1 MKSLVQALLLAAACS
16 FFSSEAAMRYVDP
29 SNPAAQDAGAGD
41 AAHPYRTLT
50 HAMKQLKP
58 GDVLTI
64 AGGTY
69 RESLIFP
76 EINWWAVATT
86 VIQPVPGANV
96 LIKGSDVVTGW
107 TAQGGGLFVRHNW
120 TVNSQQ
126 VFVDG
131 IALKQIGGTV
141 FGGYPG
147 TPGHYLAGELAT
159 QGGIWPG
166 RVSGGVAQMTTN
178 SFYYDAVADSLYIK
192 VPYTSLT
199 GHTVEVSVRPFLV
212 FGRGVER
219 VTLKKLNFM
228 HANTTAQNQNG
239 AITLIDSNRNV
250 IDGLDVRYVDGAGM
264 DISGD
269 ENTIKNNAA
278 KYCGQLGMKVR
289 GRANTL
295 TYNTT
300 NYNNTRGFNT
310 FWEAGG
316 AKFVGNGGLRDSIVA
331 RHYAV
336 GNNGDGIWFDWMND
350 NNRIYDSTAAYNMGF
365 GIHYEA
371 SQRGYIYDNY
381 AYGNKLRGIYLPH
394 SSDSIVAFNMVAK
407 NGFEGIAIID
417 EGRSPTNPL
426 LRPRDNLVHGN
437 IIAWNGKA
445 ALVLPK
451 VSANNTAN
459 YNLDLGVSPP
469 TFSLGWT
476 PLFTGLDAWTAASGQ
491 DAHSW
496 FQVFDVPPAL
506 RDGFAKK
513 SQTLDWSA
521 VRSVA
526 SPHAVP
532 SLSGILPQSVAHRTV
547 PGPEWW

>member
-1 MKSLVQALLLAAACS
+1 MKSLVQALLLVAACS
-16 FFSSEAAMRYVDP
+16 SFSSEAAMRYVDP
-29 SNPAAQDAGAGD
+29 AHPAAQDAGAGD

-50 HAMKQLKP
+50 HAMKQMKP

-76 EINWWAVATT
+76 ELSWWAAAPS
-86 VIQPVPGANV
+86 VIQPVPGASV

-107 TAQGGGLFVRHNW
+107 IAQGGGLFVRQGW
-120 TVNSQQ
+120 AVNTQQ

-141 FGGYPG
+141 FSGYP
-147 TPGHYLAGELAT
+147 TKPGHPLAGVL
-159 QGGIWPG
+159 GGPSIWPG
-166 RVSGGVAQMTTN
+166 RVPGGVAQMTTN
-178 SFYYDAVADSLYIK
+178 SFYYDDAADSLYIK
-192 VPYTSLT
+192 VPYASLT
-199 GHTVEVSVRPFLV
+199 GHTVEASVRPFLV
-212 FGRGVER
+212 FGRGVEK
-219 VTLKKLNFM
+219 VTLKKLRFM
-228 HANTTAQNQNG
+228 HANTTALHQNG
-239 AITLIDSNRNV
+239 AITLIDSDRNV
-250 IDGLDVRYVDGAGM
+250 LDGLDISYVDGAGM

-269 ENTIKNNAA
+269 ENVIKNNAA
-278 KYCGQLGMKVR
+278 KYNGQLGMKVR

-300 NYNNTRGFNT
+300 NYNNTRGFSPW
-310 FWEAGG
+310 WEAGG
-316 AKFVGNGGLRDSIVA
+316 AKFVGNGGLRDSTVA
-331 RHYAV
+331 GHRAV

-350 NNRIYDSTAAYNMGF
+350 NNRIFDSTAAYNAGF

-407 NGFEGIAIID
+407 NGYEGIAIID

-445 ALVLPK
+445 ALVLPT
-451 VSANNTAN
+451 VFANNTAN
-459 YNLDLGVSPP
+459 YNLDLGVSSP
-469 TFSLGWT
+469 TFSLGWS
-476 PLFTGLDAWTAASGQ
+476 PLFTGLAAWTAASGQ
-491 DAHSW
+491 DARSW

-506 RDGFAKK
+506 SSGFANK
-513 SQTLDWSA
+513 SQTLDWSS
-521 VRSVA
+521 VRAIA
-526 SPHAVP
+526 SSHAVP
-532 SLSGILPQSVAHRTV
+532 SLSGILPQAVAHRTV
-547 PGPEWW
+547 PGPEWQ

>member
-1 MKSLVQALLLAAACS
+1 MRSLVLALMLVAACS
-16 FFSSEAAMRYVDP
+16 SLSSEAAMRHVDP
-29 SNPAAQDAGAGD
+29 ANPAAQDAGAGD

-50 HAMKQLKP
+50 HAMKQMKP
-58 GDVLTI
+58 GDTLTI

-76 EINWWAVATT
+76 EISWAGAAT
-86 VIQPVPGANV
+86 VIQPATGASV

-107 TAQGGGLFVRHNW
+107 ISQGAGLFVRHDW
-120 TVNSQQ
+120 AVKSQQ

-147 TPGHYLAGELAT
+147 APGHPLAGVLAT

-166 RVSGGVAQMTTN
+166 RVPGGVPQMTTN
-178 SFYYDAVADSLYIK
+178 SYYHDAAARSLYIK
-192 VPYTSLT
+192 VPHASLA
-199 GHTVEVSVRPFLV
+199 GHTVEASVRPFLV
-212 FGRGVER
+212 FGRGLEK
-219 VTLKKLNFM
+219 VTLKKLRFK
-228 HANTTAQNQNG
+228 HANTTALHQNG
-239 AITLIDSNRNV
+239 AITLIESNRNV
-250 IDGLDVRYVDGAGM
+250 LDGLDISYVDGAGLEV
-264 DISGD
+264 SGD
-269 ENTIKNNAA
+269 ENIIRNTLA

-295 TYNTT
+295 TYNDTS
-300 NYNNTRGFNT
+300 YNNTRGFST
-310 FWEAGG
+310 WWEAGG
-316 AKFVGNGGLRDSIVA
+316 AKFVGNGGLRDSTVA
-331 RHYAV
+331 RHRAV

-350 NNRIYDSTAAYNMGF
+350 NNRVYESTAAYNAGF

-381 AYGNKLRGIYLPH
+381 TYGNKLRGIYLPH

-407 NGFEGIAIID
+407 NGYEGIAIID
-417 EGRSPTNPL
+417 EGRSPANPL
-426 LRPRDNLVHGN
+426 LRPRGNLVHGN

-445 ALVLPK
+445 ALVLP
-451 VSANNTAN
+451 AELADNTAN
-459 YNLDLGVSPP
+459 YNLDLGVNPP
-469 TFSLGWT
+469 TFSLGWL

-491 DAHSW
+491 DANSW
-496 FQVFDVPPAL
+496 FQVFDVPAAL

-513 SQTLDWSA
+513 TTTLDWSP

-532 SLSGILPQSVAHRTV
+532 SLNGILPQAVAHKTV
-547 PGPEWW
+547 PGPEWQ

>member
-1 MKSLVQALLLAAACS
+1 MKSLVQALMLVAACS
-16 FFSSEAAMRYVDP
+16 SFSSEAAMRHVDP
-29 SNPAAQDAGAGD
+29 SNPAALDAGAGD

-50 HAMKQLKP
+50 HAMKQMKP
-58 GDVLTI
+58 GDTLTI

-76 EINWWAVATT
+76 EISWAAAAT
-86 VIQPVPGANV
+86 VIQPVTGASV
-96 LIKGSDVVTGW
+96 LLKGSDVVTGW
-107 TAQGGGLFVRHNW
+107 ISQGGGRFVRHDW
-120 TVNSQQ
+120 AVNSQQ

-141 FGGYPG
+141 FGGYPND
-147 TPGHYLAGELAT
+147 PGHPLASVLAS

-166 RVSGGVAQMTTN
+166 RVPGGLPQMTTN
-178 SFYYDAVADSLYIK
+178 SYYYDAAARSLYIK

-199 GHTVEVSVRPFLV
+199 GHTVEASVRPFLV
-212 FGRGVER
+212 FGRGVEK
-219 VTLKKLNFM
+219 VTLKKLRFM
-228 HANTTAQNQNG
+228 HANTTAQHQNG

-250 IDGLDVRYVDGAGM
+250 LDGLDVSYVDGAGM
-264 DISGD
+264 DVSGD
-269 ENTIKNNAA
+269 ENIIKNNLA

-300 NYNNTRGFNT
+300 SYNNTRGFNRS
-310 FWEAGG
+310 WEAGG
-316 AKFVGNGGLRDSIVA
+316 AKFVGNGGLRDSTVA
-331 RHYAV
+331 RHRAI
-336 GNNGDGIWFDWMND
+336 GNDGHGIWFDWMND
-350 NNRIYDSTAAYNMGF
+350 NNRIYESTAAYNAGF

-407 NGFEGIAIID
+407 NGYEGIAIID
-417 EGRSPTNPL
+417 EGRSPANPL
-426 LRPRDNLVHGN
+426 LRPRGNLVHGN

-445 ALVLPK
+445 ALVLPA
-451 VSANNTAN
+451 VFADNTAN

-469 TFSLGWT
+469 TFSLGWL

-491 DAHSW
+491 DANSW

-506 RDGFAKK
+506 RDGFSKK
-513 SQTLDWSA
+513 TTTLDWSP

-526 SPHAVP
+526 SSHAVP
-532 SLSGILPQSVAHRTV
+532 SLNGILPQAVAHKTV
-547 PGPEWW
+547 PGPEWQ